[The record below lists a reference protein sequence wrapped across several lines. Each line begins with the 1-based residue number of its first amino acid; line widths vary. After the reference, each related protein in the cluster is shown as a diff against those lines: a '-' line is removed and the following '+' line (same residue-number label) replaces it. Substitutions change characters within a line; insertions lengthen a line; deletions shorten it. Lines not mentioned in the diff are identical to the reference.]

1 MQTDFPQSPT
11 PHRFSSRESQS
22 RGFTIVELLVTI
34 SIIGLLLA
42 IVSVGISRAGET
54 SRQTSFLSNLKQVG
68 TAWTFYANQNE
79 DRCMPG
85 YMDDGVQAA
94 FRVKVKDAA
103 GNVVPKQF
111 CRHYPFRLLPFLD
124 NDRSMMYRYLADY
137 EDVFNIPDDVVQNN
151 PCFGYNAYYVGGW
164 YTTVNGQPRMAFSD
178 TGYYRS
184 PSELVPRKE
193 VVARATSQI
202 QSTSGQ
208 IIFSASVGA
217 QPGFIKDPSED
228 APGAAWVVPHILA
241 DEVIWEASDGVNF
254 EQIQR
259 AGLYEAD
266 GVGGAIAALFG
277 GSAKAPR
284 NDGAGG
290 IVRVQG
296 TSGMNVVKAQAV
308 PLRRIKNVVQTIT
321 SDLSTQTQGLR
332 ELMDQRKW
340 INVAGDCVDPFNFR
354 HPQ

>member
-1 MQTDFPQSPT
+1 MTNASPQRPT
-11 PHRFSSRESQS
+11 HRRSLAG
-22 RGFTIVELLVTI
+22 GFTIVELLVVI

-42 IVSVGISRAGET
+42 IVSVGITRAAET
-54 SRQTSFLSNLKQVG
+54 SRQTWFLSNLKQVG

-85 YMDDGVQAA
+85 YMDDGVQTA

-103 GNVVPKQF
+103 GNTVPKQF

-124 NDRSMMYRYLADY
+124 NDRSMLYRYLADY
-137 EDVFNIPDDVVQNN
+137 EDVSNIPDDVVQAN

-164 YTTVNGQPRMAFSD
+164 YTTVNGQSRMAFSD
-178 TGYYRS
+178 TGYFRE
-184 PSELVPRKE
+184 PGVLVPRKE

-208 IIFSASVGA
+208 IIFSASVAA

-228 APGAAWVVPHILA
+228 APGAPWVVPHILA
-241 DEVIWEASDGVNF
+241 EDVIWESSDGTNF
-254 EQIQR
+254 QQVDVT
-259 AGLYEAD
+259 AAYEND
-266 GVGGAIAALFG
+266 GIGDAIASLFG
-277 GSAKAPR
+277 APSR
-284 NDGAGG
+284 ASRANG
-290 IVRVQG
+290 IARVQG
-296 TSGMNVVKAQAV
+296 TTGMNVLQAQAV
-308 PLRRIKNVVQTIT
+308 PLRRIKNVVQTLT

-332 ELMDQRKW
+332 DLMDQRKW
-340 INVAGDCVDPFNFR
+340 INVAGDCVDPLKFS